1 MKDEGRGTWPAAFG
15 AWLRNEL
22 LALRHPALW
31 VALALLLVGFLL
43 GPQLPLDYTIGVG
56 RGEGYRS
63 DLPYL
68 RDFNGAELSEYGS
81 FRWTTRA
88 SHVLL
93 PGVGRRN
100 LIVALDFMPSSPA
113 VLAMGPQAFT
123 LSVHDHHLV
132 EVPVALEARR
142 VTLLVPPALL
152 DDGVLRL
159 SLRSGIFAPP
169 GDPRLLGV
177 PLGAVALHA
186 PAALGTPPNWTAL
199 MAWLVA
205 ALFSWLALRHALG
218 ALQRPAVLALALLV
232 VLAILAALINPP
244 RWAFGSQAVL
254 LATSSAYLLAI
265 VVRLGLPP
273 LMRRI
278 DVPLH
283 AHTLAWLCLII
294 VLSFA
299 LRYGGRLYPESMPG
313 DIGFHTNRFLET
325 SFGLIYLR
333 SLNRGVPFPYPPG
346 PYTLIAPLTLLGLEI
361 PTVLQLTAALVDA
374 FSALLIYSIAVRAL
388 GQRVALLAGAIYV
401 FTAATFMTTWW
412 SFSTHIFSQFLHLL
426 LIAGLLW
433 AFAAWQNEDQV
444 QRRWWMMRVAV
455 LFTLVFLGHFGFL
468 INTSLFGIVLAGAV
482 WIASW
487 WGVDW
492 AQRVRWPLTIAG
504 LMAGSFVAIFFYSGY
519 LPMFLEQFNAA
530 RTGGLTAV
538 TNRDPIDRLAVL
550 HVMWRAGFITHYGL
564 FPLLLLPIGLAVLV
578 RRVRNET
585 GLGPQRTL
593 LWLMASGLTV
603 SIVFAIFP
611 FVSGVSNN
619 PRWLMSIAWVVATT
633 AALAVHQLWQH
644 GRWARAGIVVM
655 AGFTLA
661 NTAWLW
667 LGPMLWRIRPPEP
680 F

>member
-1 MKDEGRGTWPAAFG
+1 MSVQKWPAAVG
-15 AWLRNEL
+15 AWLRTE
-22 LALRHPALW
+22 AMGLRHPALW
-31 VALALLLVGFLL
+31 VALVLLLGGFVLA
-43 GPQLPLDYTIGVG
+43 PQLPLNYTIGVG
-56 RGEGYRS
+56 RNEGYRS

-68 RDFNGAELSEYGS
+68 RDFNGAELSEDGAT

-100 LIVALDFMPSSPA
+100 LIVTLDFMPSAPA
-113 VLAMGPQAFT
+113 VMAMGPQSFT
-123 LSVHDHHLV
+123 LSVHDHLLV
-132 EVPVALEARR
+132 EVPVRMEARR
-142 VTLLVPPALL
+142 VSVLVPPALL
-152 DDGVLRL
+152 DDGALDL

-186 PAALGTPPNWTAL
+186 PANLGTAPHWSAVI
-199 MAWLVA
+199 AWLFG

-218 ALQRPAVLALALLV
+218 ALERPAVLALALLV
-232 VLAILAALINPP
+232 ALAILAALINPP
-244 RWAFGSQAVL
+244 RWAFGSQAVV
-254 LATSSAYLLAI
+254 LATSLAYILAI
-265 VVRLGLPP
+265 VVRLGLPA

-278 DVPLH
+278 GVPLH

-294 VLSFA
+294 VVSFG

-346 PYTLIAPLTLLGLEI
+346 PYTLVAPLTLLGLTI
-361 PTVLQLTAALVDA
+361 PTLLQFAAALIDA
-374 FSALLIYSIAVRAL
+374 CSVVLVYSLAVRAL

-412 SFSTHIFSQFLHLL
+412 SFSTHIFTQFLHLL
-426 LIAGLLW
+426 LMAGLLW
-433 AFAAWQNEDQV
+433 AFAAWQSEDQAR
-444 QRRWWMMRVAV
+444 RRWWTLGVAV
-455 LFTLVFLGHFGFL
+455 LFSLVFLGHFGFL
-468 INTSLFGIVLAGAV
+468 INTTLFGLILASAV
-482 WIASW
+482 WFAGW
-487 WGVDW
+487 RDVAW

-504 LMAGSFVAIFFYSGY
+504 LLAGGFVAIFFYSAY

-538 TNRDPIDRLAVL
+538 TNRDPIDRLEVL
-550 HVMWRAGFITHYGL
+550 HVTWRAGFVTHYGL
-564 FPLLLLPIGLAVLV
+564 FPLLLLPLGLSLLV
-578 RRVRNET
+578 RQVRNET

-593 LWLMASGLTV
+593 LWLMASGLV
-603 SIVFAIFP
+603 VASFFAIFP

-619 PRWLMSIAWVVATT
+619 PRWLMSIAWVVAIT
-633 AALAVHQLWQH
+633 AALAVDHLWQRGH
-644 GRWARAGIVVM
+644 WARLGVLVM
-655 AGFTLA
+655 ASFTLA